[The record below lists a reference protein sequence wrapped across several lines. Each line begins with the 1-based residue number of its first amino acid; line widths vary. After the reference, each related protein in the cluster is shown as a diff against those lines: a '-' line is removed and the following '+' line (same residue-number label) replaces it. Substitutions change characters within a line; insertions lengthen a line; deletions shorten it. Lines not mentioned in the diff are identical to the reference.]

1 MENLLPFYQ
10 IMIDHVENNDIH
22 VLTGLVKVG
31 EVTPETFNNYEIH
44 DYIKVQFANAI
55 PDNCYLSKLLF
66 KVFEPFANT
75 GTEHINSITND
86 AKNYS
91 NEQNNIIIDN
101 LNTNNKDIDITFTLS
116 DVNSATWNAGNIGVF
131 AYFVAI
137 PILLEASRQ
146 IEFYILDGDAAPVS
160 GVQIII
166 NDEIAGTTDDTGTA
180 VIDATTENID
190 YTISKDGYTPDTGT
204 ISKGTNDIS
213 EHKTLN
219 IIVAETRRFSLTVK
233 DTNQEV
239 IPGAEVFIT
248 DVSIGTTNLNGIITG
263 DVPVTPFSIGITKNN
278 LVFTPIIIEA
288 GTEPVETT
296 KELIRTL
303 TVHVTDS
310 LFTPIAGVSVYA
322 DNVLLGVTNA
332 QGNYPTCQIN
342 PSVTNI
348 KLTKEHYFEGNH
360 NIDPL
365 FSLDY
370 SYNCFEVCR
379 HLHIL
384 VKDIMDAP
392 IPGVTVNISGIYAGL
407 TNLNGVFEKD
417 ITVQATSVDL
427 IKTLYTQQYQAI
439 EAGSEDINATPVLLL
454 TPITRNMNI
463 TVHNIYDLPVNGADI
478 YNGYASYLGTTD
490 SNGQATF
497 AIPNEGWTLHIKK
510 THLIYTPEYI
520 DAGII
525 DINKNVSMTAARN
538 IHIAVVDHNAMP
550 IMYAQILKDNVAIGD
565 TDAMGI
571 YNDTITFDEF
581 TLGLH
586 ENSHFFTPILIPQG
600 TDDLTLP
607 ESMYSLRVL
616 DITLTDE
623 LEAAV
628 SGADILFNDVII
640 GQTGI
645 TGNYTGN
652 ISSQAF
658 TLNIQKTGFLFTPE
672 SMPADMDPLTISKL
686 LPSVRT
692 LNLYFQKPGELP
704 AVGISVYNGLV
715 KIGESLPNGHAI
727 VQISRLLDIN
737 LTCTANHY
745 FEADYFLAAG
755 NSDWAN
761 TVNVFPCR
769 SLMLTVTDTDE
780 TPLINAH
787 VKQRIGEVE
796 TSLGYTDIN
805 GVLPTVSVD
814 VAEFT
819 LEIEKAGFSYIPEV
833 INAGVIDLT
842 ITKQMM
848 ALRTLNLLVT
858 DNTLPIAVPLA
869 NVQIYLGEFH
879 LGDTGVDGYLHV
891 GIPET
896 AVTVR
901 IELVG
906 KFTQNLMLPEGII
919 EINQTIALLPCR
931 SLILTVTDT
940 DDAPLINVEV
950 KVDDYSFGY
959 TNGLGHL
966 TANVTL
972 EEFTLKIE
980 KAGYGYIPELINAG
994 VIDLTIT
1001 KQMMA
1006 LRSLDL
1012 LVTDNSEIP
1021 VPLTG
1026 AHIYIGEFHL
1036 GDTGL
1041 DGYLNAGIPETET
1054 TITASLADYTTQDL
1068 IIVAGIVS
1076 IDRTIALV
1084 PAGE

>member
-1 MENLLPFYQ
+1 MEPTNLRPFSD
-10 IMIDHVENNDIH
+10 IMIAHVENDLIH
-22 VLTGLVKVG
+22 NNMTLAKIG
-31 EVTPETFNNYEIH
+31 EITPETFNNYETH

-55 PDNCYLSKLLF
+55 PYNFYLAKILF
-66 KVFEPFANT
+66 KVFQPFTNASTELISKIDLDPKNFLNT
-75 GTEHINSITND
+75 LNNVSI
-86 AKNYS
+86 
-91 NEQNNIIIDN
+91 EN
-101 LNTNNKDIDITFTLS
+101 LNTNVKDIDILINLS
-116 DVNSATWNAGNIGVF
+116 AINSGTWNAGNIGVY
-131 AYFVAI
+131 AYFTSI
-137 PILLEASRQ
+137 PSIVEATRQLELSVV
-146 IEFYILDGDAAPVS
+146 DGDLAPVS

-166 NDEIAGTTDDTGTA
+166 NDIIAGVTDEAGTL
-180 VIDATTENID
+180 VIFVSTEELDYILSKED
-190 YTISKDGYTPDTGT
+190 YTTKTNSINAGIETYELNET
-204 ISKGTNDIS
+204 IEAIENRL
-213 EHKTLN
+213 LN
-219 IIVAETRRFSLTVK
+219 LTVH
-233 DTNQEV
+233 DTSGNV

-248 DVSIGTTNLNGIITG
+248 DISLGNTNLNGFISGT
-263 DVPVTPFSIGITKNN
+263 VPNTPFSIGIAKNN
-278 LVFTPIIIEA
+278 LVFTPVIVDA
-288 GTEPVETT
+288 GTEDIDTT
-296 KELIRTL
+296 KVLIRTL
-303 TVHVTDS
+303 TVHVKD
-310 LFTPIAGVSVYA
+310 LQLNPIAGVSVYA

-348 KLTKEHYFEGNH
+348 KLTKEHYFEVIQS
-360 NIDPL
+360 IDPL
-365 FSLDY
+365 FCLDF
-370 SYNCFEVCR
+370 SYNNFTPCR
-379 HLHIL
+379 HLHTL
-384 VKDIMDAP
+384 VKDIMEAP
-392 IPGVTVNISGIYAGL
+392 IPGVTVKLSGIISGY
-407 TNLNGVFEKD
+407 TNLNGVFETDMITGFATCQLIKTGYIEEDNNIEAGTED
-417 ITVQATSVDL
+417 ITATSVL
-427 IKTLYTQQYQAI
+427 NYTI
-439 EAGSEDINATPVLLL
+439 V
-454 TPITRNMNI
+454 TRNMNI
-463 TVHNIYDLPVNGADI
+463 TVHDNNSMPVQGAGI
-478 YNGYASYLGTTD
+478 YNGYATLLGTTD
-490 SNGQATF
+490 SNGQATV
-497 AIPNEGWTLHIKK
+497 AIPNELWTLHIKK
-510 THLIYTPEYI
+510 THLYFIPETI

-550 IMYAQILKDNVAIGD
+550 IMYVQILKDNVAIGD

-586 ENSHFFTPILIPQG
+586 ENSHVFTPILIPQG
-600 TDDLTLP
+600 TDDLTLS
-607 ESMYSLRVL
+607 ESMYSLRAL
-616 DITLTDE
+616 NITVTDE

-940 DDAPLINVEV
+940 DDTPLINAEV

-959 TNGLGHL
+959 TNGLGQL
-966 TANVTL
+966 TANVTI

-980 KAGYGYIPELINAG
+980 KAGYGYIPEVINAG

-1006 LRSLDL
+1006 LRTLDL

-1021 VPLTG
+1021 VPLAG

-1036 GDTGL
+1036 GDTGP
-1041 DGYLNAGIPETET
+1041 DGYLNTGIPETET
-1054 TITASLADYTTQDL
+1054 TITASLTDYTTQDL
-1068 IIVAGIVS
+1068 IIVAGIIA
-1076 IDRTIALV
+1076 IDETIALV